1 MVYNIN
7 YFIFAENN
15 RKMNDQPITE
25 QESVQLIRTMLQ
37 RTQHQ
42 LRDNGFFYLL
52 WGWLVFAAAA
62 LNYIIW
68 LLLGP
73 VQLAFLPWAVLMP
86 LGGVVTSVVSAR
98 YTKQH
103 SGVTTYTQDLLNRLV
118 LAYLISLFLMLFFG
132 IWMVGWEKTYP
143 FVIIIYG
150 IWLFVSG
157 SALQFKWLVAG
168 GIFSW
173 CMAVAA
179 FFVPSPHQ
187 LLVLAVA
194 VLGGFIVPGHL
205 LRIHFSNTA
214 NETV

>member
-1 MVYNIN
+1 MSKIQP
-7 YFIFAENN
+7 
-15 RKMNDQPITE
+15 KMTDQPITE

-62 LNYIIW
+62 INYTLW
-68 LLLGP
+68 LALGP
-73 VQLAFLPWAVLMP
+73 VQLAFIPWAVLMP

-98 YTKQH
+98 YKKQRT
-103 SGVTTYTQDLLNRLV
+103 GVTTYMQELLNKLV
-118 LAYLISLFLMLFFG
+118 LAYLISLFIMLFFG
-132 IWMVGWEKTYP
+132 IWLVGWEKTYP
-143 FVIIIYG
+143 FIIIIYG

-157 SALQFKWLVAG
+157 SALQFKWLVGG

-173 CMAVAA
+173 CMAVVA

-194 VLGGFIVPGHL
+194 VLGGFIIPGHL
-205 LRIHFSNTA
+205 LRSHFSNQE